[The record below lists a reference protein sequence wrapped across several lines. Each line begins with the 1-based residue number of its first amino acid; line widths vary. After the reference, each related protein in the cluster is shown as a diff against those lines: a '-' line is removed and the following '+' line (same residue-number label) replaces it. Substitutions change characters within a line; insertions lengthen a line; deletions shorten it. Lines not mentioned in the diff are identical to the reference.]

1 MLSGAIVKKFR
12 SLFNDIQKFHTYTI
26 TPIRLID
33 VHLTD
38 KHFFYQKEC
47 EERAQ
52 TVAKQGISGQ
62 SKEKQNYD

>member
-1 MLSGAIVKKFR
+1 
-12 SLFNDIQKFHTYTI
+12 
-26 TPIRLID
+26 LID

-52 TVAKQGISGQ
+52 TVAKQSILGQ
-62 SKEKQNYD
+62 NKEKQNYD